1 MVQIIKGMTLILVTH
16 EMAFARKVSDRVV
29 FTHQGLIHEA
39 GSPDEIFNRPKT
51 AEMQQ
56 FLSALRD

>member
-1 MVQIIKGMTLILVTH
+1 MTLILVTH

-29 FTHQGLIHEA
+29 FMHQGLIHEA
-39 GSPDEIFNRPKT
+39 GTPDEIFNHPQT
-51 AEMQQ
+51 PELQQ